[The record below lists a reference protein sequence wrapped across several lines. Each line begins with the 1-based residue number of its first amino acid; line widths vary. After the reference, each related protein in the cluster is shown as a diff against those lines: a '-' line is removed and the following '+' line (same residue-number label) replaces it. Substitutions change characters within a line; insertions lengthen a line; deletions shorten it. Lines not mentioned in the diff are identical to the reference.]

1 MGPIIDITNLFPYRI
16 IMLFAYSF
24 ACYNIA
30 HSVLKDKFNSFITLI
45 AIFIAR
51 ILTSVAFFNRESID
65 ALGYPAFAILLF
77 VTLTFLTVGKISYRL
92 IC

>member
-30 HSVLKDKFNSFITLI
+30 HSVLKINS
-45 AIFIAR
+45 
-51 ILTSVAFFNRESID
+51 
-65 ALGYPAFAILLF
+65 ILL
-77 VTLTFLTVGKISYRL
+77 LRS
-92 IC
+92 